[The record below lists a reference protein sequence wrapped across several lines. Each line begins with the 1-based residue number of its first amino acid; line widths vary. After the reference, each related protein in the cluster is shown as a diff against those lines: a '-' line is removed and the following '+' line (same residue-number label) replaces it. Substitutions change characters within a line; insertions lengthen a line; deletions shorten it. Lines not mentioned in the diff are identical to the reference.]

1 MIVYDCNYLRCDPV
15 ELLIFVRLDGLGII
29 KERAGDWAMT
39 TTASDSAVIAEIF
52 QMIGEATGSHE
63 GAHFTTTIHSAVRM
77 STEKATNQL

>member
-1 MIVYDCNYLRCDPV
+1 
-15 ELLIFVRLDGLGII
+15 
-29 KERAGDWAMT
+29 MT

-77 STEKATNQL
+77 FTEKATNQL